1 MEWLLLTNSLREM
14 ELQFINFADAFVGK
28 FLMKSQEFERVR
40 LAFDRF
46 TENSLK
52 E

>member
-1 MEWLLLTNSLREM
+1 
-14 ELQFINFADAFVGK
+14 
-28 FLMKSQEFERVR
+28 MKSQEFERVR

-52 E
+52 EEEKDSKQGDINQVFNPGLYQYRNG